1 MNSCQR
7 VIEEICQDMKFTEF
21 RAGLLVKSIGGGPL
35 FGNSI
40 QSSAVMK
47 LSPGSLKDRSVF
59 LEALVLYVLI
69 WVCSESVV

>member
-1 MNSCQR
+1 
-7 VIEEICQDMKFTEF
+7 MKFTEF
-21 RAGLLVKSIGGGPL
+21 RAALLVKSIGGGPL
-35 FGNSI
+35 FGNII